1 MKLSFVK
8 LSPTRNITILVADPL
23 PRELHAAI
31 AERLMDSECV
41 GGEQVG
47 FIEAA
52 EMSGARARLQM
63 MGGEFCG
70 NASMSL
76 AAWLAYRDGLADGAS
91 VEIPLEVSGAEGLV
105 VCRIERE
112 GKSYSGTVAMP
123 APLAICEEEFGEGQR
138 FPVVHFP
145 GISHAI
151 VPENVL
157 TPGQA
162 KACIAA
168 WCEKL
173 DAEAMGIL
181 LFNEALSE
189 FIPLVYVRSTGSAVW
204 EHGCGSGTAAIG
216 AYLAAKNGGSA
227 CCSLKQPGGS
237 IYVQAADGKISI
249 TGTVK
254 IISAGHVWLDVVRK
268 EKP

>member
-1 MKLSFVK
+1 MKLNFVK
-8 LSPTRNITILVADPL
+8 LNPTRNITILVTDPVS
-23 PRELHAAI
+23 RERHAAI
-31 AERLMDSECV
+31 AEQLMDGECI

-47 FIEAA
+47 YVEETA
-52 EMSGARARLQM
+52 MPGARARLQM

-76 AAWLAYRDGLADGAS
+76 AAWIAHQDGLDDGMSAQ
-91 VEIPLEVSGAEGLV
+91 IPLEVSGADGLV
-105 VCRIERE
+105 NCGILRRGNAYE
-112 GKSYSGTVAMP
+112 GTVAMP
-123 APLAICEEEFGEGQR
+123 VPSCIREEEFGDGQC

-162 KACIAA
+162 KDCIGS
-168 WCEKL
+168 WCDKL
-173 DAEAMGIL
+173 GAEAMGIL
-181 LFNEALSE
+181 LFSGDESG

-216 AYLAAKNGGSA
+216 AYLALKYGGSVSR
-227 CCSLKQPGGS
+227 SLRQPGGS
-237 IYVQAADGKISI
+237 ITVRVGDNGISI

-254 IISAGHVWLDVVRK
+254 IISAGEVWL
-268 EKP
+268 EEN